1 MWQSNGRAP
10 MGKSK
15 GQGKQRG
22 RAPRPPPAP
31 PPGGYRILVL
41 AGIPGSGKSTLAS
54 FLEDMGWS
62 VVNQD
67 TLGSRE
73 KCRRG
78 AQQVLE
84 KGGRV
89 LIDRCNFDQSQR
101 VTWLDLAVSL
111 SLHKDACIA
120 VWLDIPVD
128 VCQGRVQSRVGHPT
142 LGAGLASAGIVK
154 RVARDFRPPH
164 RKEGFH
170 TVLRCHGDQD
180 LSEAIALLSLTAGSD
195 GAPGTER
202 TPAPSATAAGSD
214 RVGGDFGRGT
224 GWRRGVD
231 SVGMFPNQSLTE
243 EGSRWNILSRPPG
256 GVGAVATAP
265 AVHHAVDTFFPVEKG
280 ATAAGMA
287 AKLPGA
293 APGQWGG
300 TYHTPAAVDAP
311 ITRPEDDFGPV
322 LAWGGH
328 QRAAEDTAIPEDGSG
343 PVLAWVGQQQVGSGG
358 ATGPVAWTRD
368 AVGNNGRTAAHDAT
382 SYPSLPSAM
391 NGNKSGRFVGSLQRQ
406 LPHRPKQR
414 GFKSSS
420 LNSIAKLTPQS
431 QAEAPASVKQ
441 PVKPTTTLLTPAEI
455 SSRFSDL
462 QAPPRLL
469 APEDVGAAASVRTNR
484 LGTGPTAAAAAKRD
498 KDHSY
503 AQPVVLPLGPNSLE
517 EWTSRSTHPI
527 RGNEEGGNTSDSSYR
542 SEEAATAEGGQ
553 AYDHRERVNAR
564 EGDGDYQT
572 DEEEVGLEVSDGEA
586 FFVLEDMFGGLLPPE
601 TLESL
606 FAESGKYLEKAVK
619 EGFKVCEGL
628 WGQGEVIT
636 FPDSPSSDGTTT
648 DDFLTPSS
656 AGTDVSTNE
665 NGSESWDD
673 ETHGKFAD
681 VSHWTHKQVDTLT
694 ELCLAFEA
702 TISRETIVAALTASN
717 HDATSAAQLLLDP
730 GPANPRERGEGGRSR
745 RYRGVAQ
752 RERKARPP
760 RSDDSLPTATLLGA
774 TCGVDHRAGALG
786 EREWEEEDAEG
797 EDEEEEEEGDEGL
810 TSEEYRTRANAAAEQ
825 MKAWFQKAAEAFTR
839 GGRNGGAAAADPS
852 RIGQRWKKSMET
864 ANLRAA
870 REAFRE
876 RNPLIRVG
884 HTHDGVSVLKVLR
897 LPEPSQCSTP
907 GQLSVDLHLLRRA
920 EALNVLETVLHAIRR
935 RVGEHTRFLVNRPRA
950 PKPSQ
955 QIKEHPDVFAA
966 AGGQTEPFSPGAS
979 CTPPTAQQGEGL
991 HDRVIRVQK
1000 FASLEVVVG
1009 RGAHSVAGVPRLRPC
1024 VMGYLAGKGFRAEAV
1039 EGDKGKGVVVVGL
1052 R

>member
-10 MGKSK
+10 RGKSK

-73 KCRRG
+73 KCRRKT
-78 AQQVLE
+78 QQVLE

-120 VWLDIPVD
+120 VWLDIPID

-170 TVLRCHGDQD
+170 TVLRCQGDED
-180 LSEAIALLSLTAGSD
+180 LSEAIALLSLTAGSN

-202 TPAPSATAAGSD
+202 APAPPATAAGSD
-214 RVGGDFGRGT
+214 RVGGDFGGGT
-224 GWRRGVD
+224 DRRRGID
-231 SVGMFPNQSLTE
+231 SMGMFPDQPLTE
-243 EGSRWNILSRPPG
+243 EGSQWNIDSCPPG
-256 GVGAVATAP
+256 GVGGATAP
-265 AVHHAVDTFFPVEKG
+265 AVHHAADTFFPVEKG
-280 ATAAGMA
+280 AAAAGKA

-293 APGQWGG
+293 APGQLGV
-300 TYHTPAAVDAP
+300 TYHTPAAADAP

-322 LAWGGH
+322 LAWG
-328 QRAAEDTAIPEDGSG
+328 E
-343 PVLAWVGQQQVGSGG
+343 QQQVVRDG
-358 ATGPVAWTRD
+358 AADPVARTRD
-368 AVGNNGRTAAHDAT
+368 AVGNNGRTAAHGAT
-382 SYPSLPSAM
+382 SYPSLPIAM
-391 NGNKSGRFVGSLQRQ
+391 NGNKSGRFVGSLQKQ

-431 QAEAPASVKQ
+431 EAEAPPSVKQ
-441 PVKPTTTLLTPAEI
+441 PVKPKTRLLTPAEI

-503 AQPVVLPLGPNSLE
+503 AQPVVLLLGPNSLE
-517 EWTSRSTHPI
+517 EWTSRSTLPI
-527 RGNEEGGNTSDSSYR
+527 RGNEESGNTSNSSYR

-553 AYDHRERVNAR
+553 AYDHRERFKAGA
-564 EGDGDYQT
+564 GDGDDQT
-572 DEEEVGLEVSDGEA
+572 DGEEVDLDVSDGEA

-601 TLESL
+601 TLENL
-606 FAESGKYLEKAVK
+606 FAESGKHLEKAVK

-648 DDFLTPSS
+648 DDFLTPSTS
-656 AGTDVSTNE
+656 AGTDISTNE

-673 ETHGKFAD
+673 ETHEKFAD

-702 TISRETIVAALTASN
+702 TISRESIIAALTASN

-730 GPANPRERGEGGRSR
+730 GPANPRERGEGRRSR

-786 EREWEEEDAEG
+786 EREWEEEDAECEG
-797 EDEEEEEEGDEGL
+797 EEEKEDEGL

-876 RNPLIRVG
+876 RNPLISVG

-897 LPEPSQCSTP
+897 LPEPSRCSTP

-920 EALNVLETVLHAIRR
+920 EALNVLETVLHAIRPR
-935 RVGEHTRFLVNRPRA
+935 EGEHNRVRVNRPRA
-950 PKPSQ
+950 SKPSQ
-955 QIKEHPDVFAA
+955 QLKEYPDVVVAP
-966 AGGQTEPFSPGAS
+966 GGQTEPSSSGAS
-979 CTPPTAQQGEGL
+979 YTPPAAQQGEGL
-991 HDRVIRVQK
+991 QHDRVICES

-1039 EGDKGKGVVVVGL
+1039 EGGKGRGAVVVGL

>member
-1 MWQSNGRAP
+1 MAGRP
-10 MGKSK
+10 GVN
-15 GQGKQRG
+15 
-22 RAPRPPPAP
+22 PRS
-31 PPGGYRILVL
+31 L
-41 AGIPGSGKSTLAS
+41 
-54 FLEDMGWS
+54 
-62 VVNQD
+62 VNQD

-73 KCRRG
+73 KCRRR

-120 VWLDIPVD
+120 VWLDIP
-128 VCQGRVQSRVGHPT
+128 
-142 LGAGLASAGIVK
+142 I
-154 RVARDFRPPH
+154 
-164 RKEGFH
+164 
-170 TVLRCHGDQD
+170 
-180 LSEAIALLSLTAGSD
+180 GSD

-202 TPAPSATAAGSD
+202 APAPPATAAGSD
-214 RVGGDFGRGT
+214 RVGGDFGGGT

-231 SVGMFPNQSLTE
+231 SVEMFRDQSLAE
-243 EGSRWNILSRPPG
+243 EGSQWNIDSCPPG

-265 AVHHAVDTFFPVEKG
+265 AVHHAVDTFFPVEKS

-293 APGQWGG
+293 APGQWGV
-300 TYHTPAAVDAP
+300 TYHTPAAADAP
-311 ITRPEDDFGPV
+311 MTRPADDFGPV
-322 LAWGGH
+322 LAWGED

-343 PVLAWVGQQQVGSGG
+343 PVLAWGGQQQVGGGG
-358 ATGPVAWTRD
+358 AAGPVARTRD
-368 AVGNNGRTAAHDAT
+368 AVGNNGWTAAHDAT

-391 NGNKSGRFVGSLQRQ
+391 NGNKSGRFVGSLQKQ
-406 LPHRPKQR
+406 LPRRPKQR

-441 PVKPTTTLLTPAEI
+441 PVKPKTRLLTPTEI

-462 QAPPRLL
+462 QAPPRVL
-469 APEDVGAAASVRTNR
+469 APEDVGVAASAGINR
-484 LGTGPTAAAAAKRD
+484 LETGPAATAAAKRG
-498 KDHSY
+498 KDHSF
-503 AQPVVLPLGPNSLE
+503 AQPVVLALGPNSFE
-517 EWTSRSTHPI
+517 EWTSRSTLPI
-527 RGNEEGGNTSDSSYR
+527 RGNEENRNTSNSSYR

-553 AYDHRERVNAR
+553 TFDHRERVKAGA
-564 EGDGDYQT
+564 GDDDDQT
-572 DEEEVGLEVSDGEA
+572 DGEEVDLDVSDGEA

-601 TLESL
+601 TLENL

-628 WGQGEVIT
+628 WGQGEAIT
-636 FPDSPSSDGTTT
+636 FPNSPSSDGSTT
-648 DDFLTPSS
+648 DDFLTPSTS

-673 ETHGKFAD
+673 ETHGEFAD

-702 TISRETIVAALTASN
+702 TISRETIIAALTASN

-730 GPANPRERGEGGRSR
+730 GPANPRERGEGRRSR
-745 RYRGVAQ
+745 RYGGVAQ

-760 RSDDSLPTATLLGA
+760 RYDGCLPTATLLGA

-786 EREWEEEDAEG
+786 ERGWEEEDAEG
-797 EDEEEEEEGDEGL
+797 EEEEEEEGDEGL
-810 TSEEYRTRANAAAEQ
+810 TSEEYRTRANAAAEL

-884 HTHDGVSVLKVLR
+884 HTRDGVAVLKVLR

-935 RVGEHTRFLVNRPRA
+935 RAGEHTGVLVNGPRA

-955 QIKEHPDVFAA
+955 QHKEHPGVVAA
-966 AGGQTEPFSPGAS
+966 PGGHTEPSSSGAS
-979 CTPPTAQQGEGL
+979 YTPPAAQQGEGL
-991 HDRVIRVQK
+991 QHDRVMSVLK

-1052 R
+1052 T

>member
-10 MGKSK
+10 RGTSK
-15 GQGKQRG
+15 GQGKHRG

-54 FLEDMGWS
+54 FLEDMGWC
-62 VVNQD
+62 VCLNQD

-73 KCRRG
+73 KCRRR

-101 VTWLDLAVSL
+101 VTWLDLAVSI

-120 VWLDIPVD
+120 VWLDIPID

-170 TVLRCHGDQD
+170 TVLRCQGDQD
-180 LSEAIALLSLTAGSD
+180 LSEAVALLSLTAGSD
-195 GAPGTER
+195 GALGTKR
-202 TPAPSATAAGSD
+202 APAPPATAAGND
-214 RVGGDFGRGT
+214 RVRGDFGGDI
-224 GWRRGVD
+224 GWWRSVD
-231 SVGMFPNQSLTE
+231 SVRMFPDQSLAAAA
-243 EGSRWNILSRPPG
+243 EGSQWPINSCPPG
-256 GVGAVATAP
+256 GEGTVATGP
-265 AVHHAVDTFFPVEKG
+265 AVHHAVETFFPVEKG
-280 ATAAGMA
+280 ATAAEMA

-293 APGQWGG
+293 APGQGG
-300 TYHTPAAVDAP
+300 ETYHTPAAADAP
-311 ITRPEDDFGPV
+311 MPRPEDDG
-322 LAWGGH
+322 
-328 QRAAEDTAIPEDGSG
+328 G
-343 PVLAWVGQQQVGSGG
+343 PVLAWVGQQQVGGG
-358 ATGPVAWTRD
+358 SATGPVAWTRD
-368 AVGNNGRTAAHDAT
+368 AVGDNRRTAAHDST

-391 NGNKSGRFVGSLQRQ
+391 NGNNSGRFVGSLQKQ
-406 LPHRPKQR
+406 SPHPPTQR
-414 GFKSSS
+414 GYKSSS
-420 LNSIAKLTPQS
+420 LNSIARLTPQS
-431 QAEAPASVKQ
+431 QAEAPASV
-441 PVKPTTTLLTPAEI
+441 PVKPKTRLLTPAEI
-455 SSRFSDL
+455 SASFSDF
-462 QAPPRLL
+462 QAPPRVL
-469 APEDVGAAASVRTNR
+469 APEDVGVAASTRTNR
-484 LGTGPTAAAAAKRD
+484 LGTGPAAAAGAKQD
-498 KDHSY
+498 KDHSH
-503 AQPVVLPLGPNSLE
+503 AQPAVLPLGPNSLE
-517 EWTSRSTHPI
+517 EWTFRSTLPI
-527 RGNEEGGNTSDSSYR
+527 RGNEEVGSTCNSSYR
-542 SEEAATAEGGQ
+542 SEDAAPADGGL
-553 AYDHRERVNAR
+553 AYDHRERVTA
-564 EGDGDYQT
+564 EAGDGDDQT
-572 DEEEVGLEVSDGEA
+572 DGEEGDLDVSDGEA

-601 TLESL
+601 TLENL
-606 FAESGKYLEKAVK
+606 FVESGKSLEKAVK

-628 WGQGEVIT
+628 WGRGEVIT

-648 DDFLTPSS
+648 DDFLTPSTS

-665 NGSESWDD
+665 TCSESWED
-673 ETHGKFAD
+673 ETHGNFAD

-702 TISRETIVAALTASN
+702 TISRETIIAALTASD

-730 GPANPRERGEGGRSR
+730 GPANSRERREGRRSR
-745 RYRGVAQ
+745 LYRGVAQ
-752 RERKARPP
+752 RERKARPL
-760 RSDDSLPTATLLGA
+760 RSDGSLPTATLLGA
-774 TCGVDHRAGALG
+774 TCGVDHKAGALG
-786 EREWEEEDAEG
+786 GRGWEEEEEDAEG
-797 EDEEEEEEGDEGL
+797 EEEEEMDEGL
-810 TSEEYRTRANAAAEQ
+810 SSEEYRTRANAAAEE

-897 LPEPSQCSTP
+897 LPEPSQCSTL

-935 RVGEHTRFLVNRPRA
+935 RAGEHTGALYNQPRA
-950 PKPSQ
+950 PKPSLQ
-955 QIKEHPDVFAA
+955 LQDHPDVVAAA
-966 AGGQTEPFSPGAS
+966 AGHVGPGGQTAAPSAS
-979 CTPPTAQQGEGL
+979 ASHTPPAAQGEGL
-991 HDRVIRVQK
+991 QHDRVIHVQK

-1024 VMGYLAGKGFRAEAV
+1024 VAGYLAGKGFRAEAV
-1039 EGDKGKGVVVVGL
+1039 EGDKGKGVVVVRL

>member
-10 MGKSK
+10 RGKYK
-15 GQGKQRG
+15 GQGKQQG

-73 KCRRG
+73 KCRRR

-101 VTWLDLAVSL
+101 VTWLDLAVSH

-120 VWLDIPVD
+120 VWLDIPID

-154 RVARDFRPPH
+154 RYAKDFRPPH

-180 LSEAIALLSLTAGSD
+180 LSEAIALLSLSAGSD

-202 TPAPSATAAGSD
+202 APAPPATTAGSD
-214 RVGGDFGRGT
+214 RVGGDLGGGT

-231 SVGMFPNQSLTE
+231 SVGMCWDQSLAE
-243 EGSRWNILSRPPG
+243 EGSQWNMNSCPPG
-256 GVGAVATAP
+256 EVGAVATAP
-265 AVHHAVDTFFPVEKG
+265 TVHHAVDIFFPVEKG
-280 ATAAGMA
+280 ATTAGMA
-287 AKLPGA
+287 TKLPGA
-293 APGQWGG
+293 APGQGG
-300 TYHTPAAVDAP
+300 VTYHTPASADAP
-311 ITRPEDDFGPV
+311 MTRPEYDRGPV
-322 LAWGGH
+322 LACG
-328 QRAAEDTAIPEDGSG
+328 
-343 PVLAWVGQQQVGSGG
+343 GQQQVGGGG
-358 ATGPVAWTRD
+358 AAGPVARTRD
-368 AVGNNGRTAAHDAT
+368 AVGNNGRTAANDAT
-382 SYPSLPSAM
+382 SDPSLPSAM
-391 NGNKSGRFVGSLQRQ
+391 NGDKRGRFVGSLEKQ

-414 GFKSSS
+414 GFTSSS
-420 LNSIAKLTPQS
+420 LNSIAKLTSQS
-431 QAEAPASVKQ
+431 QAEALASVKQ
-441 PVKPTTTLLTPAEI
+441 SLKPKTRLLTPAEI
-455 SSRFSDL
+455 CSNFSDL
-462 QAPPRLL
+462 QAPPRVL
-469 APEDVGAAASVRTNR
+469 APEDVGVAASARTDR
-484 LGTGPTAAAAAKRD
+484 LGTGPTAAATGKRD
-498 KDHSY
+498 EDHSC
-503 AQPVVLPLGPNSLE
+503 AQPVVLPLGPNSIE
-517 EWTSRSTHPI
+517 EWPSRSTFPI
-527 RGNEEGGNTSDSSYR
+527 QGNEENGNTGNSSYR

-553 AYDHRERVNAR
+553 AHDHRERVPA
-564 EGDGDYQT
+564 GAWDGDDQT
-572 DEEEVGLEVSDGEA
+572 NEEEADLDVSDGEA

-601 TLESL
+601 TLENL
-606 FAESGKYLEKAVK
+606 FAESGNYLEKAVK

-648 DDFLTPSS
+648 DDFLTPSTS

-665 NGSESWDD
+665 NGSDTRDD

-681 VSHWTHKQVDTLT
+681 VLHWTPKQVDTLT

-702 TISRETIVAALTASN
+702 TISRETIIAALTASD

-730 GPANPRERGEGGRSR
+730 RPANPRERGEGRRSR
-745 RYRGVAQ
+745 PHRGVAQ

-760 RSDDSLPTATLLGA
+760 RSDDSLPTATSLGA
-774 TCGVDHRAGALG
+774 TCGVDHRAGALS
-786 EREWEEEDAEG
+786 ERQWEEEDAEG
-797 EDEEEEEEGDEGL
+797 EEEEEEEEEEGDEGL

-825 MKAWFQKAAEAFTR
+825 MKAWFQKAAEAFIR

-935 RVGEHTRFLVNRPRA
+935 RAGEHSRVLVNRPRA
-950 PKPSQ
+950 PKQSQ
-955 QIKEHPDVFAA
+955 QLKEHPDVVAA
-966 AGGQTEPFSPGAS
+966 AAGQTEPSYSGAS
-979 CTPPTAQQGEGL
+979 YTPPVAQQGEGL
-991 HDRVIRVQK
+991 QHDRVIRVQK

-1024 VMGYLAGKGFRAEAV
+1024 VMGYLAGKGFRAEGV
-1039 EGDKGKGVVVVGL
+1039 EGDRGKGVVVVGL

>member
-1 MWQSNGRAP
+1 
-10 MGKSK
+10 
-15 GQGKQRG
+15 
-22 RAPRPPPAP
+22 
-31 PPGGYRILVL
+31 
-41 AGIPGSGKSTLAS
+41 
-54 FLEDMGWS
+54 
-62 VVNQD
+62 
-67 TLGSRE
+67 
-73 KCRRG
+73 
-78 AQQVLE
+78 
-84 KGGRV
+84 
-89 LIDRCNFDQSQR
+89 
-101 VTWLDLAVSL
+101 
-111 SLHKDACIA
+111 
-120 VWLDIPVD
+120 
-128 VCQGRVQSRVGHPT
+128 
-142 LGAGLASAGIVK
+142 
-154 RVARDFRPPH
+154 
-164 RKEGFH
+164 
-170 TVLRCHGDQD
+170 
-180 LSEAIALLSLTAGSD
+180 IALLSLTAGSD

-202 TPAPSATAAGSD
+202 APAPPATAAGSD
-214 RVGGDFGRGT
+214 RVGGDFGGGT
-224 GWRRGVD
+224 GWLRGVD
-231 SVGMFPNQSLTE
+231 SVGMFRDQSLAD
-243 EGSRWNILSRPPG
+243 EGSQWNINSCPPG
-256 GVGAVATAP
+256 GVDAVATAP
-265 AVHHAVDTFFPVEKG
+265 AVHHAVDTFFPAEKS

-293 APGQWGG
+293 APGQWGV
-300 TYHTPAAVDAP
+300 TYQTPAAADAP
-311 ITRPEDDFGPV
+311 MTRPEDDFGPV
-322 LAWGGH
+322 LVWGEH
-328 QRAAEDTAIPEDGSG
+328 QRAAEDSAIPEDGSG
-343 PVLAWVGQQQVGSGG
+343 PVLAWGGQQQVGGGG
-358 ATGPVAWTRD
+358 AAGPVARTRD

-391 NGNKSGRFVGSLQRQ
+391 NGNESGRFVGSLQKQ

-441 PVKPTTTLLTPAEI
+441 PVKPKTTLLTPAEI

-462 QAPPRLL
+462 QAPPRVL
-469 APEDVGAAASVRTNR
+469 APEDVGVAASAGINR
-484 LGTGPTAAAAAKRD
+484 LGTGPAATAAAKRD
-498 KDHSY
+498 KDHSF

-517 EWTSRSTHPI
+517 EWTSRSTLPI
-527 RGNEEGGNTSDSSYR
+527 RGNEENGNTSNSSYR
-542 SEEAATAEGGQ
+542 SEEAATAEGGK
-553 AYDHRERVNAR
+553 AYDHRERVKAGA
-564 EGDGDYQT
+564 GDGDDQT
-572 DEEEVGLEVSDGEA
+572 DGEEVDLDVSDGEA

-601 TLESL
+601 TLENL
-606 FAESGKYLEKAVK
+606 FAESGKNLEKAVK

-648 DDFLTPSS
+648 DDFLTPSTS

-665 NGSESWDD
+665 NGCESWDD

-681 VSHWTHKQVDTLT
+681 VSYWTHKQVDTLT

-702 TISRETIVAALTASN
+702 TISRETIIAALTASN

-730 GPANPRERGEGGRSR
+730 GPANPRERGEGRRSH

-760 RSDDSLPTATLLGA
+760 RSDGCLPTATLLGA

-786 EREWEEEDAEG
+786 ERGWEEEDAEG
-797 EDEEEEEEGDEGL
+797 EEEEEEGDEGL

-884 HTHDGVSVLKVLR
+884 HTRDGVSVLKVFR

-935 RVGEHTRFLVNRPRA
+935 RAGEHTRALVNGPLA

-955 QIKEHPDVFAA
+955 QHKEHPGVVAA
-966 AGGQTEPFSPGAS
+966 PGGHTEPSSSGAS
-979 CTPPTAQQGEGL
+979 YTPPAAQQGEGL
-991 HDRVIRVQK
+991 QHDRVK

-1024 VMGYLAGKGFRAEAV
+1024 VMGYLAGKRFRAEAV
-1039 EGDKGKGVVVVGL
+1039 EGDKGKGVVVVRLG
-1052 R
+1052 